1 VGVERPLDPGV
12 EHNVRPIVDI
22 IYIYHINELDN
33 ELHMSSRPIESENE
47 VALQRKVEELERSVK
62 TWEIRYLGMEQD
74 RNIIN
79 EGYRM
84 VADQKNELEMQKK
97 ELEMQKNALKTI
109 QANNN
114 AEIIT
119 LRGEIGRLNR
129 EVEWLKTQ
137 NKKLQKNSSNSSS
150 GWSFFGK
157 RKNMQTLL
165 EDLNNLQDGS
175 SLNMS

>member
-1 VGVERPLDPGV
+1 MERPHAEVV

-22 IYIYHINELDN
+22 IYIYHINELNN

-47 VALQRKVEELERSVK
+47 VALQRKVEELEISIN
-62 TWEIRYLGMEQD
+62 TWAIRYSNMEQH
-74 RNIIN
+74 
-79 EGYRM
+79 EKLAMQGYRF
-84 VADQKNELEMQKK
+84 VSDQKNELETQIN

-129 EVEWLKTQ
+129 EVECLKTQ
-137 NKKLQKNSSNSSS
+137 NKTLMKNSSNSSS

-157 RKNMQTLL
+157 RKKMQTLL